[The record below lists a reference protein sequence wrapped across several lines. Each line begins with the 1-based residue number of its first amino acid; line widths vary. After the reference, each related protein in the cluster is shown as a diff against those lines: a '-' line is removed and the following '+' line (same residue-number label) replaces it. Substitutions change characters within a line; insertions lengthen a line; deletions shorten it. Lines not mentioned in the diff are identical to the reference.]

1 MADTVDVTQE
11 LNAAAGANGN
21 GQPKKKILVIDDS
34 PTIVDVVRHA
44 IEQLRHDAVVVASDG
59 VEGLE
64 QFERE
69 RPDCVVV
76 DVMMPQLDG
85 FQLTRLLRGDS
96 GSRQIP
102 LIIMTTLGSADKRQ
116 TGLLSGADEYL
127 VKPFTGHQLCEAIE
141 RVMAITPEE
150 RERRIKRLADG
161 HTDNTVN
168 TVPR

>member
-1 MADTVDVTQE
+1 MANTGDTGDETQDLNVT
-11 LNAAAGANGN
+11 AGANGD
-21 GQPKKKILVIDDS
+21 GQPRKKILVIDDS
-34 PTIVDVVRHA
+34 RTIVDVVRHA

-64 QFERE
+64 QYERE

-76 DVMMPQLDG
+76 DVMMPHLDG

-102 LIIMTTLGSADKRQ
+102 LIIMTTLSDEDKRQ

-127 VKPFTGHQLCEAIE
+127 VKPFTGHQLCDAIE
-141 RVMAITPEE
+141 RAMAITPEE
-150 RERRIKRLADG
+150 RERRIKHLAGG
-161 HTDNTVN
+161 HADDPT
-168 TVPR
+168 PR